1 MLDMG
6 TGRLAY
12 QKGLEPVDINRK
24 YLQAG
29 GKRVDEAS
37 LSELEIK
44 RQSLLKEMAKP
55 LLK

>member
-1 MLDMG
+1 MG